1 MTLRWETLTPESVPA
16 WAELTNLLG
25 RVDGTE
31 EFYDAEDLAEELTE
45 DGFDPAKDS
54 IAVWD
59 GEQLVAFAQLQVASA
74 LTHGEGHVRAGLAGG
89 VHPDHRGQGIA
100 TAMFEQMEPR
110 ALELATSMHPGAP
123 IDLRVEAGLETD
135 PVRALLTDRGYAPA
149 RYFTVMRRALPGAPV
164 EPVDPRTTPL
174 SEDLYEATRLAH
186 NDAFASHWGSA
197 PISAARWKG
206 VVTGNAA
213 RPAFARVAV
222 DAGGTVLAYCTTGQW
237 VDKELY
243 VTLVGTRQVARGQ
256 GLARAVLGATLAAA
270 VEDGGFEVIELDV
283 DSANPQGAGAL
294 YTSLGF
300 VPVRTTATFVKP
312 VPAAPVR

>member
-1 MTLRWETLTPESVPA
+1 MTLRWETLTTESVPA
-16 WAELTNLLG
+16 WTELTNLLG

-31 EFYDAEDLAEELTE
+31 EFYSAEDLAEELTE
-45 DGFDPAKDS
+45 HGLDPAKDS
-54 IAVWD
+54 LAVWD
-59 GEQLVAFAQLQVASA
+59 GERLVAFSQLQLASA

-89 VHPDHRGQGIA
+89 VHPDYRGQGIA
-100 TAMFEQMEPR
+100 TAMFQQMEPR
-110 ALELATSMHPGAP
+110 ALELAASLHPGAP

-149 RYFTVMRRALPGAPV
+149 RYFTVMRRSLPGAPL
-164 EPVDPRTTPL
+164 EPVDPRTQPL
-174 SEDLYEATRLAH
+174 TEELQEATRLAH

-197 PISAARWKG
+197 PISAQRWKG
-206 VVTGNAA
+206 VISGHAA

-237 VDKELY
+237 VDRELY
-243 VTLVGTRQVARGQ
+243 VTLVGTRQAARGQ

-270 VEDGGFEVIELDV
+270 VEAGSFDVIELDV

-300 VPVRTTATFVKP
+300 APVRTTATFVKP
-312 VPAAPVR
+312 VPAAGR

>member
-1 MTLRWETLTPESVPA
+1 MTLRWETLTTESVPA
-16 WAELTNLLG
+16 WAELVNLLG

-45 DGFDPAKDS
+45 HGFDPAKDS

-59 GEQLVAFAQLQVASA
+59 GERLAAFAQLQVASA

-89 VHPDHRGQGIA
+89 VHPAYRGQGIA

-110 ALELATSMHPGAP
+110 ALELATALHPGAP

-135 PVRALLTDRGYAPA
+135 PVRDLLADRGYAPA
-149 RYFTVMRRALPGAPV
+149 RYFTVMRRALPGTPV
-164 EPVDPRTTPL
+164 EPPDPRTQPL
-174 SEDLYEATRLAH
+174 AEDLFEATRLAH

-197 PISAARWKG
+197 PISAQRWKG
-206 VVTGNAA
+206 VVSGHAA

-237 VDKELY
+237 VDRELY
-243 VTLVGTRQVARGQ
+243 VTLVGTRQAARGQ
-256 GLARAVLGATLAAA
+256 GLARAVLGATMAAA
-270 VEDGGFEVIELDV
+270 IEAGGFETIELDV

-294 YTSLGF
+294 YASLGF
-300 VPVRTTATFVKP
+300 APVRTTATFVKP
-312 VPAAPVR
+312 VAAAPR

>member
-1 MTLRWETLTPESVPA
+1 MTLRWETLTRETVPA
-16 WAELTNLLG
+16 WAELVNLLG

-31 EFYDAEDLAEELTE
+31 EFYDAEDLTEELTA
-45 DGFDPAKDS
+45 DGFDPAADS

-59 GEQLVAFAQLQVASA
+59 GNQLVAFAQVQVASG
-74 LTHGEGHVRAGLAGG
+74 LTHGEGHVRAMLMGG
-89 VHPDHRGQGIA
+89 VHPDYRGQGIA

-110 ALELATSMHPGAP
+110 ALDVSATRHPGAP

-135 PVRALLTDRGYAPA
+135 PVRALLADRDYRVA
-149 RYFTVMRRALPGAPV
+149 RYFTVMRRALPGAPLD
-164 EPVDPRTTPL
+164 PVDPRTRPL
-174 SEDLYEATRLAH
+174 TESLFEATRLAH

-197 PISAARWKG
+197 PISAQRWKS
-206 VVTGNAA
+206 VVSGHAA
-213 RPAFARVAV
+213 RPAFSRVAV

-243 VTLVGTRQVARGQ
+243 VTLVGTRQAARGQ

-270 VEDGGFEVIELDV
+270 VEDGSFETIELDV
-283 DSANPQGAGAL
+283 DSENPQGAGAL

-300 VPVRTTATFVKP
+300 APVRTTATFIKS
-312 VPAAPVR
+312 VPAPAAH